1 MALFTPEQYV
11 LAFCVVMC
19 AYGAQMLLIPSKMV
33 SQFFTVPVTPII
45 TFWVRGISVWAFG
58 LSYAV
63 YNLPTDIAVKLAVAI
78 TIGTAVMWPFNAK
91 FGYFEKLPVIHPKHH
106 EPEILLSALIL
117 PASTPSPVCELL
129 ARPVHIY
136 QNPVS
141 DPVHVLGVRLG
152 RRGVGGDVRERSSVL
167 VRACLF
173 KLGGNSTCKRHYQL
187 SFRR

>member
-91 FGYFEKLPVIHPKHH
+91 FGYFEKLPVIYPKHY

-117 PASTPSPVCELL
+117 AGLYT
-129 ARPVHIY
+129 
-136 QNPVS
+136 
-141 DPVHVLGVRLG
+141 
-152 RRGVGGDVRERSSVL
+152 
-167 VRACLF
+167 
-173 KLGGNSTCKRHYQL
+173 L
-187 SFRR
+187 SGM